1 MKSNLDN
8 MRDQLNFL
16 AEKLLSTSNKE
27 NLTQEQ
33 LINIQ
38 KQVSSLRNLKYEYNI
53 DEQEK
58 KEIKAIKDKPSQKD
72 IQDLNVTYKRG
83 NFASAEKKAL
93 ELIKTYSD
101 NPEVYEVLSLSCLKQ
116 KKYINAITFIKKAIE
131 IDPNI
136 DHYHVN
142 LGLILRT
149 MGRIEEAKAVYR
161 KAININPNNYIVYN
175 NLAFYSIKKKDL
187 LKPEKII
194 SSH

>member
-72 IQDLNVTYKRG
+72 IQ
-83 NFASAEKKAL
+83 
-93 ELIKTYSD
+93 I
-101 NPEVYEVLSLSCLKQ
+101 
-116 KKYINAITFIKKAIE
+116 
-131 IDPNI
+131 
-136 DHYHVN
+136 
-142 LGLILRT
+142 
-149 MGRIEEAKAVYR
+149 
-161 KAININPNNYIVYN
+161 
-175 NLAFYSIKKKDL
+175 
-187 LKPEKII
+187 
-194 SSH
+194 

>member
-175 NLAFYSIKKKDL
+175 NLAFYSIKKK
-187 LKPEKII
+187 IY
-194 SSH
+194 